1 MHVRRLSALL
11 IALAMAP
18 CVPAGAQAGDWVAY
32 RDAYRAMVVF
42 EKYGGPKSLL
52 QQQLQVVPRTPVLDT
67 AGLQLMVQGKT
78 SQGRFPLDATLRTV
92 FPLARAAYDEN
103 ATLELNRA
111 LGAFSVRP
119 QVSLTL
125 RPDNTYDSEE
135 LRRGCDQALAYARQ
149 LALFGAR
156 SCVGVRFV
164 FSKGSAAAPVQVA
177 GARLPAVPGVP
188 FAGDGDTSFPVVTY
202 RFAGAERMQLVTAS
216 MPLAIAPL
224 FD

>member
-1 MHVRRLSALL
+1 
-11 IALAMAP
+11 MAP
-18 CVPAGAQAGDWVAY
+18 SMPAHAQAGDWVAY

-52 QQQLQVVPRTPVLDT
+52 QQQLQVLPRTPVLDS

-78 SQGRFPLDATLRTV
+78 SQGHFPLDATLRTV
-92 FPLARAAYDEN
+92 FPLARAAWDDN
-103 ATLELNRA
+103 ATLQLNRP
-111 LGAFSVRP
+111 LGAFTVRP

-125 RPDNTYDSEE
+125 RPDNQYGSEE

-164 FSKGSAAAPVQVA
+164 FSKGSATTPVLVA
-177 GARLPAVPGVP
+177 GARLPSAPGAP
-188 FAGDGDTSFPVVTY
+188 FAGDGDASFPVVTY
-202 RFAGAERMQLVTAS
+202 RFAQPVQLVTAS
-216 MPLAIAPL
+216 MPLAITPL